1 MIETGALPVSFF
13 STVRVNM
20 IHFKHISKEFQVK
33 GQTVRALDDIQL
45 EIPEGCIFGIIGY
58 SGAGKS
64 TLIRLINLLERP
76 SAGQM
81 LVDQRDM
88 TCLNARELREARTHI
103 GMIFQHFNL
112 LATKTVAANIEMPLK
127 LLGISKAER
136 EKRLEEL
143 LDFID
148 LKHKRHAYPDELSGG
163 QKQRVGIARALA
175 NRPKILLC
183 DEATSAL
190 DPQTTKSVLAL
201 LKKINREQNI
211 TIVMVT
217 HEMDVI
223 ESICDRVAVMESGR
237 VIETGY
243 TVDLFSQPQHP
254 TTKTFIQTVLQQ
266 QLPVNIFHQLEYQ
279 HEHSIYCLQFNG
291 QSAQQPVVQA
301 LIKQFDLS
309 LNILFANMTEIN
321 GTVIGQM
328 FVQLLGEDTIIAE
341 AIAFLEQHQVRVIQ
355 SGVGAQT

>member
-1 MIETGALPVSFF
+1 MIE
-13 STVRVNM
+13 
-20 IHFKHISKEFQVK
+20 FKDISKHYELK
-33 GQTVRALDDIQL
+33 GQTIRALDQINL
-45 EIPEGCIFGIIGY
+45 EIPEGSIFGIIGY

-76 SAGQM
+76 TQGQVIINQKDFTA
-81 LVDQRDM
+81 LD
-88 TCLNARELREARTHI
+88 ARSLRQERANI

-112 LATKTVAANIEMPLK
+112 LQTKTVAANIEIPLK
-127 LLGISKAER
+127 LLGVSKAER
-136 EKRLEEL
+136 EKRLNEL

-148 LKHKRHAYPDELSGG
+148 LKHKKDAFPDELSGG

-175 NRPKILLC
+175 NHPKILLC

-201 LKKINREQNI
+201 LKKINQEQGI

-223 ESICDRVAVMESGR
+223 ETVCDYVAVMEQGK
-237 VIETGY
+237 VIETGS
-243 TVDLFSQPQHP
+243 TIDIFSRPQHP
-254 TTKTFIQTVLQQ
+254 TTKNFIQTVLQQ
-266 QLPVNIFHQLEYQ
+266 QLPVNILNNLENQ
-279 HEHSIYCLQFNG
+279 NHNSIYCLQFLG
-291 QSAQQPVVQA
+291 KSAQETVVQA
-301 LIKQFDLS
+301 VIKKFDIS

-328 FVQLLGEDTIIAE
+328 FIQLLGDPAIIQQ
-341 AIAFLEQHQVRVIQ
+341 AIDFLQQNGVEVEQ
-355 SGVGAQT
+355 SGVQP

>member
-1 MIETGALPVSFF
+1 MIE
-13 STVRVNM
+13 
-20 IHFKHISKEFQVK
+20 FKDISKQYELK
-33 GQTVRALDDIQL
+33 GQTLHALNQINLQ
-45 EIPEGCIFGIIGY
+45 IPTGSIFGIIGY

-76 SAGQM
+76 SSGRIIINGTDFTA
-81 LVDQRDM
+81 LD
-88 TCLNARELREARTHI
+88 AKALRQERASI

-112 LATKTVAANIEMPLK
+112 MQTKTVAANIEMPMK
-127 LLGISKAER
+127 LLGWSKAER

-148 LKHKRHAYPDELSGG
+148 LKHKRHAFPDELSGG

-175 NRPKILLC
+175 NHPKILLC

-190 DPQTTKSVLAL
+190 DPQTTKSVLQL
-201 LKKINREQNI
+201 LKKINEEQGI

-223 ESICDRVAVMESGR
+223 ETVCDYVAVMEKGD
-237 VIETGY
+237 VIETGS
-243 TVDLFSQPQHP
+243 TLQIFSQPQRP
-254 TTKTFIQTVLQQ
+254 TTKNFIQTILQQ
-266 QLPVNIFHQLEYQ
+266 HLPVNILNNLENQ
-279 HEHSIYCLQFNG
+279 NHNSIYCLKFLG
-291 QSAQQPVVQA
+291 SSAQETVIQA
-301 LIKQFDLS
+301 VIKKFNIS

-328 FVQLLGEDTIIAE
+328 FIQLLGDAQEIQA
-341 AIAFLEQHQVRVIQ
+341 AIKFLEQHGVQVDQ
-355 SGVGAQT
+355 AGVQA

>member
-1 MIETGALPVSFF
+1 MIE
-13 STVRVNM
+13 
-20 IHFKHISKEFQVK
+20 FKDISKQYELK
-33 GQTVRALDDIQL
+33 GQTLHALNQINLQ
-45 EIPEGCIFGIIGY
+45 IPTGSIFGIIGY

-76 SAGQM
+76 SSGRIIINGTDFTA
-81 LVDQRDM
+81 LD
-88 TCLNARELREARTHI
+88 AKALRQERASI

-112 LATKTVAANIEMPLK
+112 MQTKTVAANIEMPMK
-127 LLGISKAER
+127 LLGWSKAKR

-148 LKHKRHAYPDELSGG
+148 LKHKRHAFPDELSGG

-175 NRPKILLC
+175 NHPKILLC

-190 DPQTTKSVLAL
+190 DPQTTKSVLQL
-201 LKKINREQNI
+201 LKKINEEQGI

-223 ESICDRVAVMESGR
+223 ETVCDYVAVMEKGD
-237 VIETGY
+237 VIETGS
-243 TVDLFSQPQHP
+243 TLQIFSQPQHP
-254 TTKTFIQTVLQQ
+254 TTKNFIQTVLQQ
-266 QLPVNIFHQLEYQ
+266 HLPVNILNNLENQ
-279 HEHSIYCLQFNG
+279 NHNSIYCLKFLG
-291 QSAQQPVVQA
+291 SSAQETVIQA
-301 LIKQFDLS
+301 VIKQFDIS

-328 FVQLLGEDTIIAE
+328 FIQLLGDVQEIQA
-341 AIAFLEQHQVRVIQ
+341 AIKFLEQHGVQVDQ
-355 SGVGAQT
+355 AGVQA

>member
-1 MIETGALPVSFF
+1 MIE
-13 STVRVNM
+13 
-20 IHFKHISKEFQVK
+20 FKDISKQYELK
-33 GQTVRALDDIQL
+33 GQTLHALNQINLQ
-45 EIPEGCIFGIIGY
+45 IPTGSIFGIIGY

-76 SAGQM
+76 SSGRIIINGTDFTALDAKALRQE
-81 LVDQRDM
+81 R
-88 TCLNARELREARTHI
+88 ARI

-112 LATKTVAANIEMPLK
+112 MQTKTVAANIEMPMK
-127 LLGISKAER
+127 LLGWSKAER

-148 LKHKRHAYPDELSGG
+148 LKHKRHAFPDELSGG

-175 NRPKILLC
+175 NHPKILLC

-190 DPQTTKSVLAL
+190 DPQTTKSVLQL
-201 LKKINREQNI
+201 LKKINEEQGI

-223 ESICDRVAVMESGR
+223 ETVCDYVAVMEKGD
-237 VIETGY
+237 VIETGS
-243 TVDLFSQPQHP
+243 TLQIFSQPQHP
-254 TTKTFIQTVLQQ
+254 TTKNFIQTVLQQ
-266 QLPVNIFHQLEYQ
+266 HLPVNILTNLENQ
-279 HEHSIYCLQFNG
+279 NHNSIYCLKFLG
-291 QSAQQPVVQA
+291 SSAQETVIQA
-301 LIKQFDLS
+301 VIKQFDIS

-328 FVQLLGEDTIIAE
+328 FIQLLGDAQEIQA
-341 AIAFLEQHQVRVIQ
+341 AIKFLEQHGVQVDQ
-355 SGVGAQT
+355 AGVQA

>member
-1 MIETGALPVSFF
+1 MIE
-13 STVRVNM
+13 
-20 IHFKHISKEFQVK
+20 FKNISKHYQLK
-33 GQTVRALDDIQL
+33 GQTIRALDQINL
-45 EIPEGCIFGIIGY
+45 VIPEGSIFGIIGY

-76 SAGQM
+76 NEGQII
-81 LVDQRDM
+81 
-88 TCLNARELREARTHI
+88 LNQKDFTALDARSLRQERANI

-112 LATKTVAANIEMPLK
+112 LQTKTVAANIEMPLK
-127 LLGISKAER
+127 LLGIPKAER
-136 EKRLEEL
+136 ETRLNEL
-143 LDFID
+143 LEFID
-148 LKHKRHAYPDELSGG
+148 LKHKKDAFPDELSGG

-201 LKKINREQNI
+201 LKKINQEQNI

-223 ESICDRVAVMESGR
+223 ETVCDYVAVMEQGK
-237 VIETGY
+237 VIEKGSTINI
-243 TVDLFSQPQHP
+243 FSQPQHP
-254 TTKTFIQTVLQQ
+254 TTKNFIQTVLQQ
-266 QLPVNIFHQLEYQ
+266 QLPINILKNLENQ
-279 HEHSIYCLQFNG
+279 NHNSIYCLQFLG
-291 QSAQQPVVQA
+291 KSAQETVVQA
-301 LIKQFDLS
+301 VIKKFDIS

-328 FVQLLGEDTIIAE
+328 FIQLLGDPLIIQQ
-341 AIAFLEQHQVRVIQ
+341 AIEFLKQNGVKVEHSGDQV
-355 SGVGAQT
+355 

>member
-1 MIETGALPVSFF
+1 MIE
-13 STVRVNM
+13 
-20 IHFKHISKEFQVK
+20 FKDISKQYELK
-33 GQTVRALDDIQL
+33 GQTLHALNQINLQ
-45 EIPEGCIFGIIGY
+45 IPTGSIFGIIGY

-76 SAGQM
+76 SSGQIIINGTDFTA
-81 LVDQRDM
+81 LD
-88 TCLNARELREARTHI
+88 AKALRQERASI

-112 LATKTVAANIEMPLK
+112 MQTKTVAANIEMPMK
-127 LLGISKAER
+127 LLGWSKAER

-148 LKHKRHAYPDELSGG
+148 LKHKRHAFPDELSGG

-175 NRPKILLC
+175 NHPKILLC

-190 DPQTTKSVLAL
+190 DPQTTKSVLQL
-201 LKKINREQNI
+201 LKKINEEQGI

-223 ESICDRVAVMESGR
+223 ETVCDYVAVMEKGD
-237 VIETGY
+237 VIETGS
-243 TVDLFSQPQHP
+243 TLQIFSQPQHP
-254 TTKTFIQTVLQQ
+254 TTKNFIQTVLQQ
-266 QLPVNIFHQLEYQ
+266 HLPVNILNNLENQ
-279 HEHSIYCLQFNG
+279 NHNSIYCLKFLG
-291 QSAQQPVVQA
+291 SSAQETVIQA
-301 LIKQFDLS
+301 VIKQFDIS

-328 FVQLLGEDTIIAE
+328 FIQLLGDAQEIQA
-341 AIAFLEQHQVRVIQ
+341 AIKFLEQHGVQVDQ
-355 SGVGAQT
+355 AGVQA

>member
-1 MIETGALPVSFF
+1 MICLFFISRLVSDDMIE
-13 STVRVNM
+13 
-20 IHFKHISKEFQVK
+20 FKNISKHYQLK
-33 GQTVRALDDIQL
+33 GQTIRALDQINL
-45 EIPEGCIFGIIGY
+45 KIPAGSIFGIIGY

-76 SAGQM
+76 DQGQVM
-81 LVDQRDM
+81 INQTDFTALD
-88 TCLNARELREARTHI
+88 ARSLRQERTNI

-112 LATKTVAANIEMPLK
+112 LQTKTVAANIEMPLK
-127 LLGISKAER
+127 LLGIHKAER
-136 EKRLEEL
+136 EKRLNEL

-148 LKHKRHAYPDELSGG
+148 LKHKKDAFPDELSGG

-175 NRPKILLC
+175 NHPKILLC

-201 LKKINREQNI
+201 LKKINQEQGI

-223 ESICDRVAVMESGR
+223 ETVCDYVAVMEQGQ
-237 VIETGY
+237 VIETGS
-243 TVDLFSQPQHP
+243 TLDIFSQPKHP
-254 TTKTFIQTVLQQ
+254 TTKNFIQTVLQQ
-266 QLPVNIFHQLEYQ
+266 QLPVSILENLENQ
-279 HEHSIYCLQFNG
+279 NRHSIYCLQFLG
-291 QSAQQPVVQA
+291 KSAQETVVQA
-301 LIKQFDLS
+301 VIKQFDIS

-328 FVQLLGEDTIIAE
+328 FIQLLGDPATIQQ
-341 AIAFLEQHQVRVIQ
+341 AIDFLQQ
-355 SGVGAQT
+355 SGVQVEHSEHQV